1 MMKIFKTILTLIVI
15 STLLVG
21 AIAVSA
27 TEVVSGYSDVNLD
40 NETNSSD
47 AVFLRKYL
55 LGDSDTVVTVDVNG
69 DSSIDIRDLVR
80 LKKIL
85 TSYISD
91 YWVDVDL
98 GEQGS
103 HDIF

>member
-15 STLLVG
+15 STLLAG

-27 TEVVSGYSDVNLD
+27 TEVVSGYGDVNLD
-40 NETNSSD
+40 NKINSSD

-69 DSSIDIRDLVR
+69 DGSIDIKDLVR